1 MVKQDT
7 REMILAAG
15 HALIIEK
22 SYNGCGLKEIL
33 ASAGVP
39 KGSFYHYFKSK
50 EDFGMALIERA
61 TDENTEF
68 MREIFRDRKSTPLTR
83 VKNFFARIQRFHE
96 EEGINCQCL
105 IPKLALEQSKLSES
119 MRGALKYS
127 QDSMNA
133 QFAQVINEA
142 QAEKELASHIDAK
155 KMASFLFNAS
165 NGAAI
170 QMQVDNSTQ
179 AYDDFVEII
188 FNFLLV
194 EQ

>member
-15 HALIIEK
+15 HSLIIEK

-33 ASAGVP
+33 DSAGVP

-61 TDENTEF
+61 TDENSEF
-68 MREIFRDRKSTPLTR
+68 FREIFRDRKYSPLTR
-83 VKNFFARIQRFHE
+83 IKNFFARIQQFHE
-96 EEGINCQCL
+96 EEGIDCQCL

-119 MRGALKYS
+119 MRGALKCS

-133 QFAQVINEA
+133 QLAQVINEA
-142 QAEKELASHIDAK
+142 QAEKELGDNIDAA

-165 NGAAI
+165 NGASI
-170 QMQVDNSTQ
+170 QMQVENSTQ
-179 AYDDFVEII
+179 AYDNFVEII

-194 EQ
+194 KQ

>member
-33 ASAGVP
+33 DTAGVP

-61 TDENTEF
+61 TDENSEF
-68 MREIFRDRKSTPLTR
+68 MREILRDRKFSPLTR
-83 VKNFFARIQRFHE
+83 IKNFFARIQQFHE

-127 QDSMNA
+127 QDSMDA
-133 QFAQVINEA
+133 QLAQVINEA
-142 QAEKELASHIDAK
+142 QAEKELGDNIDAG
-155 KMASFLFNAS
+155 KMASFLFNAK
-165 NGAAI
+165 NGASI
-170 QMQVDNSTQ
+170 QMQVDNSTH
-179 AYDDFVEII
+179 AYDNFIEII
-188 FNFLLV
+188 FKFLLIK
-194 EQ
+194 Q